1 MGGGRRSALFHQAE
15 AFAFG
20 VETLPT
26 PLTLLGGALIVAR
39 SESTPDCPRLREITP
54 DCPRRLEI
62 RDLPSSGALII
73 AGSGLIVAEEQS
85 PPEMSRD

>member
-1 MGGGRRSALFHQAE
+1 MSSLFHQAE

-39 SESTPDCPRLREITP
+39 SEITPDYPRLCEITPDCPRLREI
-54 DCPRRLEI
+54 
-62 RDLPSSGALII
+62 
-73 AGSGLIVAEEQS
+73 
-85 PPEMSRD
+85 